1 MSVTDPLASAPLE
14 IRSLIRGVAD
24 HLRKEFEGIFAA
36 ETIQRY
42 MAESYDPLSGAREK
56 GFVPPHA
63 ARLTLEQHVAEL
75 RFQTLQA
82 HAQRRLRQRQQRGS
96 PCRARCAGRSSP

>member
-14 IRSLIRGVAD
+14 IRSLIPGVAD

-42 MAESYDPLSGAREK
+42 MAGPTKPS
-56 GFVPPHA
+56 
-63 ARLTLEQHVAEL
+63 
-75 RFQTLQA
+75 
-82 HAQRRLRQRQQRGS
+82 
-96 PCRARCAGRSSP
+96 RARA